1 MAQRS
6 MNRYARIQG
15 RGAQGEGTLGEEM
28 DREAGNE
35 RRGRWSSRSP
45 LSGPGRHADARKH
58 CIDTS
63 GLALDSSGPSSPT
76 CGYDLPSSKLDTL
89 LSDPSLHFLT
99 SPSRNRYMA
108 PSLQLAPSP
117 TRSTAPV
124 STSTPLYPE
133 DATPTDL
140 LLATPPSILKLLTVA
155 APMIHAL
162 ETFIQLVTWTHPS
175 FFSSLLV
182 LVGWWGVCLFGHL
195 VARYGAPLA
204 VLLYILTQYLKSAP
218 GRAVPAH
225 RHLSR
230 PATLTPSSYT
240 ALLTAA
246 QSLGTNVYS
255 LRSGVVYPIASR
267 LSFVPTQAG
276 RAAPAYVTAW
286 ITITSYPF
294 YLALTYAVPMNYILL
309 VLGSV
314 GLLWNAPFFRTLRVV
329 LWKSAFVRWSCRI
342 VLGILSGGR
351 GLKKELSRTKS
362 GLGVPGLLGKVAKG
376 AEVKD
381 VAVKSPAAQVGEK
394 QEEGEDVKLV
404 FTVFENQRWWVGL
417 DWTHALLPGERA
429 SWYVPSTLL
438 IALHS
443 LCGVNR
449 TDPALNASSPP
460 SSFQLPPPSI
470 IYTPSPIKSDPTSRL
485 KRTTEWKWLDAEW
498 KVMRSTSPS
507 LPTPVSSPSLLSSSP
522 ATSFPF
528 DVASS
533 GLAVTPHAE
542 AALFATW
549 NVDDEGWQ
557 YGDNHFERMG
567 SKGGLGKYTRRR
579 AWYRS
584 AGLVERCERV
594 SGEEEGKTAGKEV
607 ARGSLRESR
616 REKEEGEG
624 KEVRRRKSSGA
635 RRESTS

>member
-1 MAQRS
+1 MVATGEGS
-6 MNRYARIQG
+6 WRYKSRHGYLGSQG
-15 RGAQGEGTLGEEM
+15 RGEGTFSGGGEQ
-28 DREAGNE
+28 REAGLEGGGDGARAAPCEVLDETLTHLCIVQE
-35 RRGRWSSRSP
+35 RIKT
-45 LSGPGRHADARKH
+45 LSTAQV
-58 CIDTS
+58 T
-63 GLALDSSGPSSPT
+63 SSPT
-76 CGYDLPSSKLDTL
+76 CGYGLASSTLDTL

-99 SPSRNRYMA
+99 SPSRNRSMS

-117 TRSTAPV
+117 TRSTAPI

-246 QSLGTNVYS
+246 QSLGSHVYS

-294 YLALTYAVPMNYILL
+294 YLALTYAVPMKYILL

-342 VLGILSGGR
+342 VLSILSGGR

-381 VAVKSPAAQVGEK
+381 VAVKVAPTQVGEK

-429 SWYVPSTLL
+429 SWYVQ
-438 IALHS
+438 
-443 LCGVNR
+443 
-449 TDPALNASSPP
+449 SSPLVICCSLSP
-460 SSFQLPPPSI
+460 VIGRIQLS
-470 IYTPSPIKSDPTSRL
+470 TPRLLLRLSRSHP
-485 KRTTEWKWLDAEW
+485 R
-498 KVMRSTSPS
+498 P
-507 LPTPVSSPSLLSSSP
+507 
-522 ATSFPF
+522 
-528 DVASS
+528 
-533 GLAVTPHAE
+533 
-542 AALFATW
+542 
-549 NVDDEGWQ
+549 
-557 YGDNHFERMG
+557 
-567 SKGGLGKYTRRR
+567 
-579 AWYRS
+579 
-584 AGLVERCERV
+584 
-594 SGEEEGKTAGKEV
+594 
-607 ARGSLRESR
+607 
-616 REKEEGEG
+616 
-624 KEVRRRKSSGA
+624 
-635 RRESTS
+635 